1 MTRRPLPEH
10 GSCLVCG
17 TENPKGFGVTWYAS
31 EDGTINGNITLT
43 ESHQGPPNLAHGGA
57 SAALLDEAM
66 GAAVWYKGHSVVVVN
81 LNLDY
86 LKPVPLNQ
94 EIEVIGRVAEVGEDG
109 KVIKAN
115 GEIRLPDGEVAVK
128 ASGIYVNAPQFF
140 DKLINKFFQD

>member
-1 MTRRPLPEH
+1 MTKRPLPEH

-17 TENPKGFGVTWYAS
+17 KQNPKGFGITWYVS
-31 EDGTINGNITLT
+31 EDGTINGKITLT
-43 ESHQGPPNLAHGGA
+43 EHQQGPPNFAHGGA

-66 GAAVWYKGHSVVVVN
+66 GAAVWQAGNSVVVVN

-86 LKPVPLNQ
+86 IKPVPLNQ
-94 EIEVIGRVAEVGEDG
+94 EVEIIGHITEVKEDG
-109 KVIKAN
+109 KVIKAS

-140 DKLINKFFQD
+140 DKLIEKFFHD